1 MITFEPRNIFERIW
15 YSFFLVGAQKRPH
28 DLNLNGFYLWGKT
41 NVFPFPVLASPPCTT
56 PAVPATTMAS
66 NRFRLEYR
74 VDVGITI
81 NNLKKKYLRNK

>member
-81 NNLKKKYLRNK
+81 NNLEKKYLRNK